1 MSSLA
6 ASNALPTNV
15 SGEDTLPLSSGT
27 LPAIPSLNPTYG
39 SILIGT
45 ALALILYPSDPRW
58 LKYYVTVLVIMDT
71 LQSVLSTHTSYWYL
85 VTNYFNPTHL
95 YTGVWHVSEHAIGS
109 TVQRNRYMPMVRD
122 GVPRVANEGK
132 ALTDVFPSSSF
143 YTRQV
148 YILINP
154 PYKYIVVS
162 VVGTISPPRDVIMT
176 LIASDG
182 HIERT
187 RPSSWAS
194 LGQEPPLVTDS
205 AEAFIQPNFVEYQ
218 KFLWLVA
225 VSFGPVIATDIMLTS
240 ILVVTLHR
248 SRTGFKRLFGII
260 TFILALVLPNDLIWV
275 GVSLVTTKL
284 YVNCVLAALNTRKSI
299 FPGDVYSSATA
310 GTGFNSIFQAGG
322 PKTWDHGGASS
333 MVFARGRDGVPVE
346 ASRQSIKLEAD
357 ELIIGGSHAAAT

>member
-6 ASNALPTNV
+6 GSNALPTNV
-15 SGEDTLPLSSGT
+15 SGEDSLPLSSGT

-45 ALALILYPSDPRW
+45 ALALI
-58 LKYYVTVLVIMDT
+58 IMDT

-162 VVGTISPPRDVIMT
+162 VAVIMGIIGT
-176 LIASDG
+176 GASIA
-182 HIERT
+182 
-187 RPSSWAS
+187 
-194 LGQEPPLVTDS
+194 DS

-248 SRTGFKRLFGII
+248 SRTGFKRTDSLIDTLILYSICTGLITDLFGII

-333 MVFARGRDGVPVE
+333 MAIEFTTTTSTAARRGDVSGDSEPDFGTKGGRFGPVDY
-346 ASRQSIKLEAD
+346 AGLDA
-357 ELIIGGSHAAAT
+357 

>member
-6 ASNALPTNV
+6 GSNALPTNV
-15 SGEDTLPLSSGT
+15 SGEDSLPLSSGT

-45 ALALILYPSDPRW
+45 ALALI
-58 LKYYVTVLVIMDT
+58 
-71 LQSVLSTHTSYWYL
+71 YWYL

-182 HIERT
+182 HIELT

-333 MVFARGRDGVPVE
+333 MAIEFTTTTSTAARRGDVSGDSEPDFGTKGGRFGPVDY
-346 ASRQSIKLEAD
+346 AGLDA
-357 ELIIGGSHAAAT
+357 